1 MSFKY
6 YFQFAIYAFFLAN
19 NPSRYIPNSHTK
31 NGSMAAN
38 CVLKYKSSNE
48 NGNVNST
55 IQSNITDIAK
65 KLDSSEN
72 MEHTSVNLRKKY

>member
-1 MSFKY
+1 
-6 YFQFAIYAFFLAN
+6 
-19 NPSRYIPNSHTK
+19 
-31 NGSMAAN
+31 MAAN

-65 KLDSSEN
+65 KLDFSEN
-72 MEHTSVNLRKKY
+72 MEHMSVNLRKKY

>member
-1 MSFKY
+1 
-6 YFQFAIYAFFLAN
+6 
-19 NPSRYIPNSHTK
+19 
-31 NGSMAAN
+31 MAAN

-65 KLDSSEN
+65 KLDFSEN
-72 MEHTSVNLRKKY
+72 MEHMSVNLRTRSAQKSVIPEAGCWFLTALCQPCKDIPTF

>member
-38 CVLKYKSSNE
+38 CVLRYKSNE

-55 IQSNITDIAK
+55 IQSNITNIAR
-65 KLDSSEN
+65 KLDSSVN
-72 MEHTSVNLRKKY
+72 MEYISVNLRKKN